1 MRTNVSSEAYSLGVR
16 RGTLSKQF
24 VSRRKV
30 IDAMSSR
37 CVATSLEPFLGTYRI
52 VWDSESNCDPRD
64 LLFNDERADRD
75 ACDGLLTLTRPQCAH
90 AWPKEPM
97 TSTGVVLR
105 LCDSFLGTNR
115 TASLLEP
122 SLSPVSKSSS
132 SLSLSASLY
141 SASASA
147 SSLSLLSS
155 PQSSPLLSPP
165 SQASLYSNSSRD
177 SYHYPTTYPGFWR
190 FDWDPSFPR
199 LGFRFEGMD
208 LTGPRDHALS
218 FSEILDDRGHPFAV
232 LEFRPTGWEADDH
245 GRRRHR
251 SAEECDKRRTGNSGS
266 ACCILVVAKRV
277 RDRYDREGLS
287 EAERERLGMRDV
299 EDARF
304 S

>member
-1 MRTNVSSEAYSLGVR
+1 MRANVSSEVYSLGVR
-16 RGTLSKQF
+16 KGTPLKKSA
-24 VSRRKV
+24 SRQKV
-30 IDAMSSR
+30 LDAMSSR

-64 LLFNDERADRD
+64 VLLDDSRGDRD
-75 ACDGLLTLTRPQCAH
+75 VCDGLLTLTRPQCAH
-90 AWPKEPM
+90 AWPKEPT

-115 TASLLEP
+115 TASLLKS
-122 SLSPVSKSSS
+122 SLPPVSKSSS

-141 SASASA
+141 AASA

-155 PQSSPLLSPP
+155 PQSSPLLSPL
-165 SQASLYSNSSRD
+165 SQASLYSISSRD
-177 SYHYPTTYPGFWR
+177 SYQYPTTSPGFWR

-208 LTGPRDHALS
+208 LTGPRGHALS
-218 FSEILDDRGHPFAV
+218 FSDIRDDRGHPFAV
-232 LEFRPTGWEADDH
+232 LEFRPTGWDAGEHD
-245 GRRRHR
+245 GRRHR
-251 SAEECDKRRTGNSGS
+251 SAAECVKRRAGYGAR
-266 ACCILVVAKRV
+266 ACCILVVAQRV

-287 EAERERLGMRDV
+287 EAERERLGMREFD
-299 EDARF
+299 DARF